1 MRALA
6 LALILALGAAAAVAQ
21 AAGMTLA
28 SKDLKPGQPI
38 APAHIYPRC
47 GGQNRSPELVWSGAP
62 PGAKSFV
69 VTAIDTSVRPNFWS
83 HWIVVDLPP
92 ATTRLPAGAA
102 QLPNG
107 ARAVAGNFGDVGY
120 AGPCPPKG
128 SGVHTYEFTV
138 WALPT
143 PRFEVAP
150 DANARALAERLQ
162 RTALAHAT
170 LVGTVR
176 G

>member
-6 LALILALGAAAAVAQ
+6 LALVLTLGAATAAAQ
-21 AAGMTLA
+21 AAMTLA

-38 APAHIYPRC
+38 APAHIYARC

-62 PGAKSFV
+62 PATKSYV
-69 VTAIDTSVRPNFWS
+69 VTAIDTSVKPNFWS

-92 ATTRLPAGAA
+92 ATTRLPTGGT
-102 QLPNG
+102 QLPTG

-128 SGVHTYEFTV
+128 SGAHNYEFTV

-143 PRFEVAP
+143 PRFDVAP
-150 DANARALAERLQ
+150 DANARQLAERL
-162 RTALAHAT
+162 RKAALAHAT
-170 LVGTVR
+170 LTGTVR